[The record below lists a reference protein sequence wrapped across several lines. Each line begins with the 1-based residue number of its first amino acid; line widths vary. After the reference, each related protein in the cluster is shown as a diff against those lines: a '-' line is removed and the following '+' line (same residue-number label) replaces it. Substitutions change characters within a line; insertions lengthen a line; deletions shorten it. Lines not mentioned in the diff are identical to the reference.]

1 MGTKLYV
8 GNLSYA
14 TNEETLRAVF
24 GEGGRQVRSVSIII
38 DRETGRSRGFG
49 FVQMASPEEAQAA
62 MAALDGFEVEGRP
75 LRVKEARER
84 EAGGR
89 EGAPREGGPREG
101 GPREGG
107 PREGGPREG
116 GPREGGPRRMDNR
129 VGALPPRGN
138 PRERTGPREQE
149 PERER
154 RPEPRDVRPSGGDGP
169 PRPGFGGFAGGS
181 FEDREKAARGR
192 SRGNQKRRGGAERER
207 GGGDDDSDSRRG
219 RGRGRDRDWRRDWD
233 L

>member
-24 GEGGRQVRSVSIII
+24 GEGGRQVRNVSIII
-38 DRETGRSRGFG
+38 DRETGRSRGFA

-62 MAALDGFEVEGRP
+62 IAALDGHEVAGRP

-84 EAGGR
+84 EPGGR
-89 EGAPREGGPREG
+89 DREGPRDGVPRSTENRAGPPPPRSSPRERVAPREQGP
-101 GPREGG
+101 
-107 PREGGPREG
+107 
-116 GPREGGPRRMDNR
+116 DS
-129 VGALPPRGN
+129 
-138 PRERTGPREQE
+138 
-149 PERER
+149 ER
-154 RPEPRDVRPSGGDGP
+154 RPEPREVRGGDGA
-169 PRPGFGGFAGGS
+169 PRPAPGGFQDS
-181 FEDREKAARGR
+181 YEDREKAARGR
-192 SRGNQKRRGGAERER
+192 GRSAPKRRGGGERER
-207 GGGDDDSDSRRG
+207 GDDDADGGRG

>member
-8 GNLSYA
+8 GNLSYT

-24 GEGGRQVRSVSIII
+24 GGGGRQVRNVSIII

-84 EAGGR
+84 EAGGGR
-89 EGAPREGGPREG
+89 EGAREGARDGA
-101 GPREGG
+101 
-107 PREGGPREG
+107 
-116 GPREGGPRRMDNR
+116 PRRLENR
-129 VGALPPRGN
+129 PGSLPPRGN
-138 PRERTGPREQE
+138 PRERTAPRDQD

-154 RPEPRDVRPSGGDGP
+154 RPEPREVRGGGGEGP
-169 PRPGFGGFAGGS
+169 PRSGFGGFEEGYA
-181 FEDREKAARGR
+181 DRDKAARGR
-192 SRGNQKRRGGAERER
+192 GRGNQKRRGGGGGGDRER
-207 GGGDDDSDSRRG
+207 GDDDSDSRRG

>member
-89 EGAPREGGPREG
+89 EGG
-101 GPREGG
+101 
-107 PREGGPREG
+107 
-116 GPREGGPRRMDNR
+116 REGGPRRMDNR
-129 VGALPPRGN
+129 PGGLPPRGA
-138 PRERTGPREQE
+138 PRERTGPREGD

-154 RPEPRDVRPSGGDGP
+154 RPEPREARSGGEGP
-169 PRPGFGGFAGGS
+169 PRSGFGGFEGGGGY
-181 FEDREKAARGR
+181 EDRDKAARGR
-192 SRGNQKRRGGAERER
+192 GRGNQKRRGGGERDR
-207 GGGDDDSDSRRG
+207 GDDDSDSRRG